1 MTQKVT
7 ELELTEARRRL
18 AAAMLEAHAA
28 RAFDNPISDEDAE
41 FLKAELA
48 ACDAKLAQLR
58 KS

>member
-28 RAFDNPISDEDAE
+28 KAFDHPISDEDAE
-41 FLKAELA
+41 FLRAELA
-48 ACDAKLAQLR
+48 ECEARLAELR